1 MLKALIIG
9 CGKIAGG
16 NANELTTHAGAIKK
30 EKRITLA
37 GCVDIIP
44 EKAEVFSKKY
54 KCKSYSDL
62 KFALEQTQPD
72 FISICTPDLSHFK
85 IAEKILKSK
94 NCPRLLFIEKP
105 ICSDPTEYQKLKK
118 LTSQKDVIIVVN
130 HTRRFNQQFSA
141 LKELLHS
148 GEIGSP
154 IRVNAT
160 YYSGLFHNGS
170 HIVDTISYLLDDYIN
185 WTMVQKALASPYEGD
200 PTFELRGEMNNSGA
214 EVVISAMDETYYQLF
229 EFDFWHKK
237 GRLQIDDFGDKF
249 RLHKQVT
256 NEIYERVLKEFNLK
270 IPSNEKTEMQ
280 VAICRICNF
289 LEDNN
294 LTHLDNVTLIG
305 VEPTM
310 KMLWQA
316 KNLYLKQTD
325 DKTRS

>member
-1 MLKALIIG
+1 MLKALIVG

-16 NANELTTHAGAIKK
+16 NANELTSHAGAIKK
-30 EKRITLA
+30 EKRVTLT

-54 KCKSYSDL
+54 KCEPYSDL
-62 KFALEQTQPD
+62 NFALEQSNPD

-94 NCPRLLFIEKP
+94 NCPRLIFIEKP
-105 ICSDPTEYQKLKK
+105 VCSDPTEYQKLKK

-170 HIVDTISYLLDDYIN
+170 HIVDTINYLLDDHIN

-200 PTFELRGEMNNSGA
+200 PTLELRGEMNNSGA
-214 EVVISAMDETYYQLF
+214 EVVISAIDETYYQLF

-237 GRLQIDDFGDKF
+237 GRLKIEDFGENF
-249 RLHKQVT
+249 RFHKQVT
-256 NEIYERVLKEFNLK
+256 NEICERVLKEFNLK
-270 IPSNEKTEMQ
+270 LPCNEKTEMQ
-280 VAICRICNF
+280 VAIFRICNF

-294 LTHLDNVTLIG
+294 LIHLDNVTLSSF
-305 VEPTM
+305 EPTM

-316 KNLYLKQTD
+316 KDLYFK
-325 DKTRS
+325 KTHE